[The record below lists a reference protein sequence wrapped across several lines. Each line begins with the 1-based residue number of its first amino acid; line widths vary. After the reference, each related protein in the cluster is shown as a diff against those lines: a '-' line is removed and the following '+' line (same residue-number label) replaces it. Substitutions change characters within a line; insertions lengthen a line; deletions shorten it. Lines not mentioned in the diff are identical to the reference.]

1 MPCGSSPTH
10 LKVETSLVLAE
21 RSEAMPAVPL
31 LSVVKVQVP
40 FAPGASVSVA
50 LPIGEPFC
58 NTRYCAVNAGT
69 GGTAIAA
76 VQNTASVVVAMRAA
90 KARKE
95 CMAVDGSR
103 RSAQPAAPRL
113 NADLTLRS
121 GFRHRQV
128 AAAPRAP
135 DRGTGPCRRARRL
148 RRALSHRR
156 R

>member
-69 GGTAIAA
+69 GGAAFAA
-76 VQNTASVVVAMRAA
+76 VQNMASVVVAMRAA

-113 NADLTLRS
+113 NADLTLR
-121 GFRHRQV
+121 
-128 AAAPRAP
+128 
-135 DRGTGPCRRARRL
+135 
-148 RRALSHRR
+148 
-156 R
+156 